1 MDEDNK
7 SHSYDTIQEEPTNQQ
22 IVENDN
28 PPSPKKSMLKS
39 LIKFF
44 DEL

>member
-1 MDEDNK
+1 MDEDNN
-7 SHSYDTIQEEPTNQQ
+7 SHSYDTIQEEPIKQQ

-28 PPSPKKSMLKS
+28 PSSPKKSMLKS